1 VPRTLLSWLFLSV
14 VTSEIAVAMA
24 AVAVSAVGTME
35 EGVAKK
41 DWIYNSIQ
49 H

>member
-1 VPRTLLSWLFLSV
+1 M
-14 VTSEIAVAMA
+14 TSEIAVAMA

-49 H
+49 HWVVLVLSKLSCLI